1 MANKEAVKKWV
12 EALRSGNYKQGKGAL
27 RVTQGRKLSPSED
40 RFCCLGVA
48 CDLAEREGVMLD
60 VGFTPLPHDGVWDV
74 SYDGDHL
81 ELPEAVQ
88 DWLGIH
94 ESNPL
99 IERYGLVD
107 RAGLRG
113 RERPDAYRFKLDD
126 YNNPDLNRTLAEI
139 NDDVDNS
146 FGLIANLIEAQY
158 LIED

>member
-27 RVTQGRKLSPSED
+27 RVTQGRELSPSED

-99 IERYGLVD
+99 VARLSIERYGLLD
-107 RAGLRG
+107 
-113 RERPDAYRFKLDD
+113 DAYRFKLDD

>member
-27 RVTQGRKLSPSED
+27 RATQRINPQED
-40 RFCCLGVA
+40 KFCCLGVA
-48 CDLAEREGVMLD
+48 CDLAERDGVMLD
-60 VGFTPLPHDGVWDV
+60 VGFINPLPDPQPHDEVWNV

-88 DWLGIH
+88 DWLGIY

-99 IERYGLVD
+99 IY
-107 RAGLRG
+107 RG
-113 RERPDAYRFKLDD
+113 YSSNEPL
-126 YNNPDLNRTLAEI
+126 RTLAEI
-139 NDDVDNS
+139 NDHVDNS
-146 FGLIANLIEAQY
+146 FGFIASLIEVQY

>member
-27 RVTQGRKLSPSED
+27 RVTQGRELSPSED

-60 VGFTPLPHDGVWDV
+60 VNFTTRGDQYEHDGEWDV

-99 IERYGLVD
+99 VARLSIERYGLLD
-107 RAGLRG
+107 
-113 RERPDAYRFKLDD
+113 DAYRFKLDD

>member
-27 RVTQGRKLSPSED
+27 RVTQGRELSPSED

-60 VGFTPLPHDGVWDV
+60 VNFTTRGDQYEHDGVWDV

-99 IERYGLVD
+99 VARLSIERYGLLD
-107 RAGLRG
+107 
-113 RERPDAYRFKLDD
+113 DAYRFKLDD

-139 NDDVDNS
+139 NDGIDNS

>member
-27 RVTQGRKLSPSED
+27 RVTQGRELSPSED

-99 IERYGLVD
+99 VARLSIERYGLLD
-107 RAGLRG
+107 
-113 RERPDAYRFKLDD
+113 DAYRFKLDD

-139 NDDVDNS
+139 NDGIDNS